1 MMRISQFISR
11 LSATFLVLCAC
22 MLMPTAP
29 VYAQDVAASE
39 KKTRKT
45 PALRARVYDQ
55 LARAQGIA
63 DEGDNAGAIEV
74 LREVEAKSSS
84 MNSYELA
91 MLYNFF
97 GFIYYNA
104 EDYDQA
110 IESFEKVVEQQP
122 IPETFEQTTLFSLAQ
137 LHLMRGNYAK
147 SIEALERWES
157 LNVGTVPPRNLVIK
171 AQAYYQNKQY
181 AEAEQFITAA
191 IEGHE
196 AEGMIPDEGWLILQ
210 RAVFYELKQPEKVKD
225 VLIKMVK
232 LFDEPKYWIQLAGMY
247 GELEREM
254 EQYALMEAAYQ
265 QGYVTSASDTFN
277 LAQLYYFHAAPY
289 KCARLME
296 QSLEAGVLER
306 NLRNLKFLSTCWQ
319 QAKENDKAVPV
330 MQAAAEL
337 SDNGD
342 LDAQLGQ
349 IFLNL
354 EQWDNAIAATQT
366 ALEKG
371 ELSNQG
377 TAHLVLGMAYYNK
390 RRFVD
395 ALNELAKA
403 EEHNTSRAMAQQWR
417 RFVEGEKQTFERN
430 LAELSG

>member
-1 MMRISQFISR
+1 MRISQFISR
-11 LSATFLVLCAC
+11 LSAVCVVLSAC
-22 MLMPTAP
+22 TLLPMAP
-29 VYAQDVAASE
+29 VHAQDVAASE

-45 PALRARVYDQ
+45 PALRSRVYDQ
-55 LARAQGIA
+55 LARAQAIA

-74 LREVEAKSSS
+74 LREVEEKSSS

-104 EDYDQA
+104 EDYDNA
-110 IESFEKVVEQQP
+110 IASFEKVVEQQP

-157 LNVGTVPPRNLVIK
+157 LNVGPVPPRNLVIK

-181 AEAEQFITAA
+181 AEAEEYITAA

-247 GELEREM
+247 GELEREV

-277 LAQLYYFHAAPY
+277 LAQLYYFHEAPY

-296 QSLEAGVLER
+296 QALDSGVLER

-354 EQWDNAIAATQT
+354 ERWDDAIAATQT

-377 TAHLVLGMAYYNK
+377 TAHLILGMAYYNK
-390 RRFVD
+390 RRYVD

-403 EEHNTSRAMAQQWR
+403 EEHNNSRAMAQQWR
-417 RFVEGEKQTFERN
+417 RFVEGEKQTYERN
-430 LAELSG
+430 QAELSG